1 MIRIGDSLRMTMM
14 KAGDCE
20 DNTEGWG
27 LFKDDD
33 EGWELFKDDNEGWEL
48 FKDEDDR
55 RWEL

>member
-1 MIRIGDSLRMTMM
+1 MTMM
-14 KAGDCE
+14 KVGDCE

-33 EGWELFKDDNEGWEL
+33 EGWELFSADENWEL

-55 RWEL
+55 SWEL